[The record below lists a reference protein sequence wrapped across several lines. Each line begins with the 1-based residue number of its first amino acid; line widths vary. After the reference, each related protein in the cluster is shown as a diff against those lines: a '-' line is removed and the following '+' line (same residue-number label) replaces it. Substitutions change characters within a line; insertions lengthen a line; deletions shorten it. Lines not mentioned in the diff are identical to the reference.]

1 MMFGIE
7 KKTGSVTEFVEDL
20 YKSSDKMV
28 LHDKIEG
35 TLVRT
40 LYDQYRMFCMEKD
53 ARILSVRKFSEKV
66 KSEYVL
72 DTERCT
78 TRSEIDGGK
87 VEYQLRFVK
96 RE

>member
-1 MMFGIE
+1 MFGIE
-7 KKTGSVTEFVEDL
+7 KKTGSVTEFLEDF
-20 YKSSDKMV
+20 YGSADKTI
-28 LHDKIEG
+28 LHDKIDG
-35 TLVRT
+35 MLVKT
-40 LYDQYRMFCMEKD
+40 LYEEYKKFCYGKGVK
-53 ARILSVRKFSEKV
+53 ILSVRKFSEKV

-72 DTERCT
+72 DAERCT

>member
-1 MMFGIE
+1 MFGIE

-72 DTERCT
+72 DAERCT

>member
-7 KKTGSVTEFVEDL
+7 KKTGSVTEFVEDF
-20 YKSSDKMV
+20 YKSSDKMI
-28 LHDKIEG
+28 LHDMIEG

-72 DTERCT
+72 NAERCT
-78 TRSEIDGGK
+78 TKSEIDGGK
-87 VEYQLRFVK
+87 VEYQLRFVR

>member
-7 KKTGSVTEFVEDL
+7 KKTGSVTEFLEDF
-20 YKSSDKMV
+20 YGSADKTI
-28 LHDKIEG
+28 LHDKIDG
-35 TLVRT
+35 MLVKT
-40 LYDQYRMFCMEKD
+40 LYEEYKKFCYGKGVK
-53 ARILSVRKFSEKV
+53 ILSVRKFSEKV

-72 DTERCT
+72 DAERCT